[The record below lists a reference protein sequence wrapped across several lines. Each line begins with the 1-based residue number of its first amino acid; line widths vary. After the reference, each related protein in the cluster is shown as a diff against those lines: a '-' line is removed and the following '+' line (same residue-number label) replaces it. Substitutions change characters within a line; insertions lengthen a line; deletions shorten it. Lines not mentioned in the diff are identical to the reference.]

1 VSFGMNILNVT
12 FITILVLL
20 NAKISGSMEKI
31 DSTCR
36 TVYLTFLLFF
46 CLSFS
51 ANFSIAQPTV
61 KFDPVITGLSSP
73 MQIVHAGDGTDRLF
87 IVQKGGSILVYD
99 DQYNSKGTFLT
110 ITDLVSSGEQGLL
123 SAAFHP
129 SYETNGYFFI
139 YYTNTAGDLV
149 VKRFKV
155 SSDMN
160 VADPASGVVV
170 LTIPH
175 PVQSNHNGGEMHFG
189 LDGYLYVSTGDGGG
203 GDDPN
208 NNAQNTDVLL
218 GKILR
223 INVNTSLTAPFYS
236 NPADN
241 PFNGI
246 GGGKNEVF
254 AVGLRNPFRWSF
266 DRLTNDM
273 WIGDVG
279 QGAEEEI
286 NHRTAL
292 TTLGANYGWRCYEGN
307 GAHITGGCAAESQ
320 FHFPVHTYVTNSA
333 AGKSVV
339 GGVVYR
345 GVESPLLRGFYIG
358 TDFYSG
364 DLHIIGP
371 FNSPE
376 DVVATS
382 VLPSTY
388 TSISDFGESES
399 GEIFAVQLSTGTVYA
414 LSDSEPLPVTLV
426 NFKGTQSYDGV
437 RLTWETT
444 LEKDFRQFDVEY
456 STNAKVFNK
465 IGAVESRKN
474 SAGSNYQFSHTTA
487 SEGPKYYRL
496 KMVDNDDTFKYS
508 NIIGLGQKTEEAT
521 ANFIRPSYIDNKTL
535 NVLLE
540 EPFHSLELVSTNGSI
555 LFKKDIS
562 TQTGNFTI
570 PMDTTASGMY
580 IVRLQGENKIV
591 NQKILVSQ

>member
-1 VSFGMNILNVT
+1 M
-12 FITILVLL
+12 
-20 NAKISGSMEKI
+20 KKI
-31 DSTCR
+31 DSTS
-36 TVYLTFLLFF
+36 TMVYLTSLLFF

-51 ANFSIAQPTV
+51 AIFSKAQPTV

-87 IVQKGGSILVYD
+87 IVQKGGSIEVYD
-99 DQYNSKGTFLT
+99 DQYISKGTFLT

-123 SAAFHP
+123 SMAFHP
-129 SYETNGYFFI
+129 NYATNGFFFI

-160 VADPASGVVV
+160 VADPSSGVVV

-175 PVQSNHNGGEMHFG
+175 PGQANHNGGEMHFG
-189 LDGYLYVSTGDGGG
+189 LDGYLYISTGDGGG

-208 NNAQNTDVLL
+208 NNAQNTNVLL

-223 INVNTSLTAPFYS
+223 INVNTSLTAPYYS

-241 PFNGI
+241 PFNGTD
-246 GGGKNEVF
+246 GEKNEVF

-266 DRLTNDM
+266 DRQTNDM

-286 NHRTAL
+286 NRRTAL

-307 GAHITGGCAAESQ
+307 GAHITGGCADESQ
-320 FHFPVHTYVTNSA
+320 FHFPIHTYPTGSA
-333 AGKSVV
+333 AGQSVV
-339 GGVVYR
+339 GGIVYR
-345 GVESPLLRGFYIG
+345 GVQSPLLRGYYIG

-371 FNSPE
+371 FNDPE
-376 DVVATS
+376 DVATTS
-382 VLPSTY
+382 VLSSTY
-388 TSISDFGESES
+388 TSISDFGESEN
-399 GEIFAVQLSTGTVYA
+399 GEMFAVQLSTGTIYA
-414 LSDSEPLPVTLV
+414 LSDSEPLPVTLM
-426 NFKGTQSYDGV
+426 NFTGTQSYEAV

-444 LEKDFRQFDVEY
+444 LETDFRQFDIEY
-456 STNAKVFNK
+456 SSNAKVFNK
-465 IGAVESRKN
+465 IGTVESRKN
-474 SAGSNYQFSHTTA
+474 STGSSYQFSHIIT

-496 KMVDNDDTFKYS
+496 KMVDDDNTFKYS
-508 NIIGLGQKTEEAT
+508 KIISLGQNTEELT
-521 ANFIRPSYIDNKTL
+521 ANFIRPSFIDNKTL

-562 TQTGNFTI
+562 SQTGNFTI
-570 PMDTTASGMY
+570 PMETTASGMY
-580 IVRLQGENKIV
+580 IVRLQSENKIV